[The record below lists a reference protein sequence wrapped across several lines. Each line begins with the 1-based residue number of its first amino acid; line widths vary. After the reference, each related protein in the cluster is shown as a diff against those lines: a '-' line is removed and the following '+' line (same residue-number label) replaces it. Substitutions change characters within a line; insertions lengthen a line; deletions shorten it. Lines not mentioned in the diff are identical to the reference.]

1 MRNLVIEGKYVRL
14 EEIAPKHFE
23 YIIKWRNNPE
33 LNKFLNQPFELT
45 MELQQKWYERYLK
58 DFSQGL
64 MVLVDKT
71 NNVPFGTMGWTDYN
85 PDEKIC
91 ISGRVLVGD
100 ENYRGGR
107 ELTEAVIV
115 FSDFLY
121 DHLSLKNMYGFV
133 ADDNKKIISWNKR
146 LGFKKNTDLLRFPNE
161 KCVNGISQSEYIRS
175 KEEYLKIREKIIK
188 LLDY

>member
-100 ENYRGGR
+100 DNYRGGR
-107 ELTEAVIV
+107 EFTEAVIV

-121 DHLSLKNMYGFV
+121 DHLSIKNMYGFV

-175 KEEYLKIREKIIK
+175 KEEYIKIREKIIK